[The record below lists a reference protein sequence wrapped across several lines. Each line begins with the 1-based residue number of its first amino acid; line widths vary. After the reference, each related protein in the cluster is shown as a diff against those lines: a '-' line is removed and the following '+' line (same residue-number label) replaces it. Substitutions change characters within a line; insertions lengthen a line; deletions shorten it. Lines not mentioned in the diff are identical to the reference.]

1 MNPYSVGNFP
11 DWRFFLRRGKCDHET
26 FGYWGEGKMAR
37 ISIFGIGYVGVV
49 AAGCLAKDGHT
60 VIAVDVDPG
69 KIDAINAGLSPIV
82 ENGLDDLIKEV
93 VSAGRLSATNDVEY
107 AIQNT
112 DASFVC
118 VGTPSAPDG
127 SVGLKYVDVVCQN
140 IGEALAKK
148 DSFHSVIIRS
158 TIVPGSCEGTCI
170 PTLEKASGKTAG
182 TDFGVGYYPEFLRE
196 STAIEDY
203 YDPGLIV
210 FGAMDDGTR
219 AILTELNENLNC
231 KIHTVDL
238 RTAEMVKYTSN
249 TWRAVK
255 VTFANEIGNIAKS
268 CGLDGQ
274 EVMEILC
281 SDDKVNISPY
291 FMRPG
296 FAFGG
301 SCLPKDVRA
310 LRHLAAEKDTPA
322 PLLNAVLDA
331 NEAQIV
337 KAQSMIVAAKAKN
350 VSMIGVSFKPGTDDM
365 RESPLAELAAR
376 LIKDGINVEIYDP
389 FVHEAY
395 ANDNSTAGRGNDVI
409 PDLQDRLNPD
419 LSAMIDASDM
429 IVVGNIY
436 KDTLPTLDAAIAA
449 KPMVDLTRISRARA
463 SGGGYDGICW

>member
-1 MNPYSVGNFP
+1 
-11 DWRFFLRRGKCDHET
+11 
-26 FGYWGEGKMAR
+26 MAR

-49 AAGCLAKDGHT
+49 AAGCLAKDGHD
-60 VIAVDVDPG
+60 VIAVDVDQG

-82 ENGLDDLIKEV
+82 ENGLDELIKDV
-93 VSAGRLSATNDVEY
+93 VAAGRLTATSDVAH
-107 AIQNT
+107 AINNT

-127 SVGLKYVDVVCQN
+127 SVGLKYVDVVCKN
-140 IGEALAKK
+140 IGEALAQK
-148 DSFHSVIIRS
+148 DGFHSVIIRS
-158 TIVPGSCEGTCI
+158 TIVPGSCENTCI
-170 PTLEKASGKTAG
+170 PTLEASSGKKAG

-210 FGAMDDGTR
+210 FGALDDGTR

-274 EVMEILC
+274 DVMEILC
-281 SDDKVNISPY
+281 SDLKVNISPY

-310 LRHLAAEKDTPA
+310 LRHLASEKNTPA
-322 PLLNAVLDA
+322 PLLNAVLEA

-337 KAQSMIVAAKAKN
+337 KAEKMVASSKASK
-350 VSMIGVSFKPGTDDM
+350 VGFVGISFKPGTDDM
-365 RESPLAELAAR
+365 RESPLAELASR
-376 LIKDGINVEIYDP
+376 LIKSGVAVEIYDP

-395 ANDNSTAGRGNDVI
+395 ANDNSTAGRGNDVV
-409 PDLQDRLNPD
+409 PDLKDRLNPN
-419 LSAMIDASDM
+419 LTAMIDGSDV

-436 KDTLPTLDAAIAA
+436 KETLAELDAAISN
-449 KPMVDLTRISRARA
+449 KPMVDLTRISRNRVT
-463 SGGGYDGICW
+463 GGGYDGICW

>member
-1 MNPYSVGNFP
+1 
-11 DWRFFLRRGKCDHET
+11 
-26 FGYWGEGKMAR
+26 MAR

-49 AAGCLAKDGHT
+49 AAACLARDGHQ

-69 KIDAINAGLSPIV
+69 KIDAINRGLSPIV
-82 ENGLDDLIKEV
+82 ENGLDPLVREGVD
-93 VSAGRLSATNDVEY
+93 AGRLSATDDVQM
-107 AIQNT
+107 AIDNT

-127 SVGLKYVDVVCQN
+127 SVGLTYVEAVCQS
-140 IGEALAKK
+140 IGEALARKT
-148 DSFHSVIIRS
+148 SFHSVVIRS
-158 TIVPGSCEGTCI
+158 TIVPGSTEGTCI
-170 PTLEKASGKTAG
+170 PVLESASGKVAG

-219 AILTELNENLNC
+219 AILTELNETLNC
-231 KIHTVDL
+231 KIHMVDL

-249 TWRAVK
+249 TWRTVK

-274 EVMEILC
+274 TVMEILC
-281 SDDKVNISPY
+281 SDHKVAISPY

-310 LRHLAAEKDTPA
+310 LRQLAAANDTPS
-322 PLLNAVLDA
+322 PLLNAVLEA

-337 KAQSMIVAAKAKN
+337 KAVNMVAGSKTRN
-350 VSMIGVSFKPGTDDM
+350 VGFVGISFKPGTDDM

-376 LIKDGINVEIYDP
+376 LIKSGINVEVFDP
-389 FVHEAY
+389 FVQEAY
-395 ANDNSTAGRGNDVI
+395 ANENSTAGRGNDVV
-409 PDLQDRLNPD
+409 PDLQSRLVPE
-419 LSAMIDASDM
+419 LSALIDGSDA
-429 IVVGNIY
+429 IVVGNLY
-436 KDTLPTLDAAIAA
+436 KDAVEALEQAART
-449 KPMVDLTRISRARA
+449 KPMFDLTRIDRARVT
-463 SGGGYDGICW
+463 GGGYHGICW

>member
-1 MNPYSVGNFP
+1 
-11 DWRFFLRRGKCDHET
+11 
-26 FGYWGEGKMAR
+26 MAR

-49 AAGCLAKDGHT
+49 AAACLAKDGHD
-60 VIAVDVDPG
+60 VIAVDVDAG

-82 ENGLDDLIKEV
+82 ENGLDDLVKEV
-93 VSAGRLSATNDVEY
+93 VAAGKLSATDDVEF
-107 AIQNT
+107 AINNT

-127 SVGLKYVDVVCQN
+127 SVGLKYVELVCQN

-148 DSFHSVIIRS
+148 DDFHSVIIRS

-170 PTLEKASGKTAG
+170 PVLEAASSKKAG
-182 TDFGVGYYPEFLRE
+182 TEFGVGYYPEFLRE

-203 YDPGLIV
+203 YDPGLIA
-210 FGAMDDGTR
+210 FGALDDATR
-219 AILTELNENLNC
+219 DILTDLNKNLNC

-249 TWRAVK
+249 IWRAVK
-255 VTFANEIGNIAKS
+255 VTFANELGSIAKS

-274 EVMEILC
+274 SVMEILC
-281 SDDKVNISPY
+281 SDHKVNMSPY

-310 LRHLAAEKDTPA
+310 LRHLAAVNNTPA
-322 PLLNAVLDA
+322 PLLHAVLEA
-331 NEAQIV
+331 NEAQIG
-337 KAQSMIVAAKAKN
+337 KAEAMINSSNAKK
-350 VSMIGVSFKPGTDDM
+350 VGFVGISFKPGTDDM

-376 LIKDGINVEIYDP
+376 LIKTGVVVEIYDP

-395 ANDNSTAGRGNDVI
+395 ANENSTAGRGNDVV
-409 PDLQDRLNPD
+409 PDLKDRLNPD
-419 LSAMIDASDM
+419 LSSMIKGSDA

-436 KDTLPTLDAAIAA
+436 KDTLGELVAVND
-449 KPMVDLTRISRARA
+449 KPIIDLTRISRSRV
-463 SGGGYDGICW
+463 SGDDYHGICW